1 MRNKNLKCPKKA
13 QPTRR
18 DRLVRWAE
26 TVDEVLRIGDVI
38 RTAYADGIVSEEG
51 ASCALQC
58 LDQVRDELVKGL
70 FPESE
75 DDL

>member
-1 MRNKNLKCPKKA
+1 MPKTK
-13 QPTRR
+13 PSPCKRHPSRR

-26 TVDEVLRIGDVI
+26 TLDEVLRIGDVI
-38 RTAYADGIVSEEG
+38 RTAYADGIVSEEA

-58 LDQVRDELVKGL
+58 LDEVRHALVNNL
-70 FPESE
+70 FPDSE

>member
-1 MRNKNLKCPKKA
+1 MPKSKPRPCKSA
-13 QPTRR
+13 PTRR

-26 TVDEVLRIGDVI
+26 TLDEVLRIGDVI
-38 RTAYADGIVSEEG
+38 RTAYAEGIVSEEG

-58 LDQVRDELVKGL
+58 LDEVRRALVDNL
-70 FPESE
+70 FPDSE

>member
-1 MRNKNLKCPKKA
+1 MRKNKPRPCKRDL
-13 QPTRR
+13 RR
-18 DRLVRWAE
+18 DRLMRWAE

-38 RTAYADGIVSEEG
+38 RTAYADGIVSEQG